1 MTLFNAMVTFIMLLN
16 ELNDKNG
23 NKEAWYWLLRIFF
36 LTSSIIQAFCVVSKS
51 RRGYIMCITRAY
63 VVNSSIK

>member
-36 LTSSIIQAFCVVSKS
+36 FNFK
-51 RRGYIMCITRAY
+51 Y
-63 VVNSSIK
+63 NSSILCCFEIKARVYYVHYQSFCGK